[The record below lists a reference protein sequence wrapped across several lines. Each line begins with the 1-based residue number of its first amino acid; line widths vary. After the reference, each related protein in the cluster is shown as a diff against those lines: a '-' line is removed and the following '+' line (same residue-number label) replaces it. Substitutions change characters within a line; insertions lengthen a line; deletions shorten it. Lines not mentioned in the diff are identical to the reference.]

1 MVPRALLLAAWVAE
15 SAAIHHGSGSS
26 SAQLLFPRRGSAL
39 HRSMA
44 TEQLSSGPAEGGNPP
59 PKPSAS
65 QLAYQEREFG
75 SLISFNMV
83 NFWPEQLNSD
93 RPFTLAPASAFTPQQ
108 LDADQW
114 AEGLA
119 SMGARYSLILAKDES
134 GFLLWPTQ
142 FKWEGKL
149 YNYTVRESP
158 LRPKGRDI
166 IKEYVTAAK
175 KKGVETVTLPP
186 AERPRLLLRG
196 VGLAGHLLP
205 ALGQLPPQRHARG
218 RPQPL

>member
-1 MVPRALLLAAWVAE
+1 MVLRALLLAAWVAE

-26 SAQLLFPRRGSAL
+26 AQLLFPRRGSAL

-44 TEQLSSGPAEGGNPP
+44 AEQLSSAEGDNP
-59 PKPSAS
+59 PKPSTS

-142 FKWEGKL
+142 FKWEGRL

-175 KKGVETVTLPP
+175 KKGVQTVLFVKPH
-186 AERPRLLLRG
+186 G
-196 VGLAGHLLP
+196 
-205 ALGQLPPQRHARG
+205 
-218 RPQPL
+218 